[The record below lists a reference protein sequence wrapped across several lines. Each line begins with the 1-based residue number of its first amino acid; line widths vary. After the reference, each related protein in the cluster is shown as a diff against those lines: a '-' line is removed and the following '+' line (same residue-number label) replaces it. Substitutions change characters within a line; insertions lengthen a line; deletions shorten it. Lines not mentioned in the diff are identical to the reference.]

1 MKKIQYV
8 KLVGLLTILLFLNIS
23 CKDDDTLLRGSGITE
38 QSWSTNQ
45 TYFASAEQTLTFTF
59 TTLSS
64 WTAQNSS
71 TALLSLDNTAGNSGE
86 NTIKVTVHKSSQEQG
101 TITIKV
107 NGYSSASN
115 IKIQLSDD
123 DVQGYEINY
132 SVDQYLKEMYLW
144 NDEYKT
150 LTPNFS
156 QPYNEFLENT
166 LMGMKTNTL
175 DKKLYNNGNQSYY
188 SLFSFIQKLDPDL
201 QSSRSAKE
209 KKTLEYNYGFV
220 NLLPVQY
227 SETLVFLAV
236 QGVHKESSAAK
247 AGIKRGVEI
256 TEINNQKITTSNW
269 RNSYS
274 KLWKPSS
281 TSTIEVKDREGNTY
295 TIDSSPIYA
304 NPIIYNQ
311 VDNNIGYL
319 VYSAFES
326 GFDQELFDVFKDFK
340 TKEISDLIL
349 DLRYN
354 GGGDVT
360 SANLIASCIA
370 GEACKNEVFA
380 TYRYNDERMK
390 ILGGQRPIKI
400 FEYTKYANLNNISL
414 SAGGL
419 NLSRV
424 FCLVTNNSASASEL
438 VINSLRGI
446 GINVILIGTTTHGK
460 NVGME
465 GVELT
470 AGTDKYLLFPITFQ
484 AYNAKGFGDFEKGF
498 TPNYEKDEDNPNGQN
513 FEGYGEF
520 GTNNGPLYAQAI
532 SLITGS
538 DLASTITRST
548 NQTKCKAI
556 AKPNLNRIGMFK

>member
-132 SVDQYLKEMYLW
+132 SVDQYLREKYLW
-144 NDEYKT
+144 NDDYKL
-150 LTPNFS
+150 LTPNFR
-156 QPYNEFLENT
+156 QAYDEFLRNT
-166 LMGMKTNTL
+166 LLSMTTNTL
-175 DKKLYNNGNQSYY
+175 DKKRNSNGTY

-201 QSSRSAKE
+201 QTSRSAKE

-220 NLLPVQY
+220 NFIAVGNRNTSNY
-227 SETLVFLAV
+227 GLVI
-236 QGVHKESSAAK
+236 QGVHKGSSADK
-247 AGIKRGVEI
+247 EGLKRGMEI
-256 TEINNQKITTSNW
+256 TEIDNQRITTTNVQAC
-269 RNSYS
+269 YS
-274 KLWKPSS
+274 KLIKPSS
-281 TSTIEVKDREGNTY
+281 PTSIKVKDKDGKVY
-295 TIDSSPIYA
+295 TINSGPIYA
-304 NPIIYNQ
+304 NPIIHHQ
-311 VDNNIGYL
+311 VNEKIGYL

-326 GFDQELFDVFKDFK
+326 GFDQELFDVFKEFK
-340 TKEISDLIL
+340 SQNITELIL

-360 SANLIASCIA
+360 SANLMSSCIA
-370 GEACKNEVFA
+370 GDFCVDKTFA
-380 TYRYNDERMK
+380 SYRYNDERMK
-390 ILGGQRPIKI
+390 ALGNQRPIQK
-400 FEYTKYANLNNISL
+400 FAYSQYDNLSTSL

-419 NLSRV
+419 KLQKIY
-424 FCLVTNNSASASEL
+424 CLVTDDSASASEL
-438 VINSLRGI
+438 VINALRGI
-446 GINVILIGTTTHGK
+446 DIEVILIGTTTHGK

-484 AYNAKGFGDFEKGF
+484 AYNAKGFGDFENGF
-498 TPNYEKDEDNPNGQN
+498 TPDYEINENQPNGEY
-513 FEGYGEF
+513 FEGYGDF
-520 GTNNGPLYAQAI
+520 GTESDPLYAKAI
-532 SLITGS
+532 SLISGNEVT
-538 DLASTITRST
+538 TPTRAV
-548 NQTKCKAI
+548 NQAKEQMLVI
-556 AKPNLNRIGMFK
+556 ATPRLNRIGMIK